1 MLSSGGMCM
10 KNAIFYY
17 NDPTAPKPNKPNLIG
32 STVLIEY
39 NKKLLLEHRTDS
51 ERWAVIGGSLKADE
65 NLVDCAIREVR
76 EETSIYFNKDMV
88 DLFKIYDDPSIIIRY
103 PDGNIYRSIM
113 FVYYLKLLEQP
124 NLVVSEES
132 RELRF
137 FSQTELENIKIVETH
152 IPILQDYLARM

>member
-1 MLSSGGMCM
+1 M
-10 KNAIFYY
+10 
-17 NDPTAPKPNKPNLIG
+17 
-32 STVLIEY
+32 LIEY

>member
-1 MLSSGGMCM
+1 MGITPQMDTLTFE
-10 KNAIFYY
+10 A
-17 NDPTAPKPNKPNLIG
+17 
-32 STVLIEY
+32 
-39 NKKLLLEHRTDS
+39 
-51 ERWAVIGGSLKADE
+51 
-65 NLVDCAIREVR
+65 
-76 EETSIYFNKDMV
+76 ETSIYFNKDMV